1 MSTASTIIAMR
12 WSITWGTI
20 KHSSWQ
26 MVGAII
32 SLLMTIGIC
41 LASWQAALTL
51 GGWLP
56 SAGPGD
62 RQRMGTI
69 LVMFLVGL
77 TLGVILIQLAF
88 LGQGSNLSSSRFVL
102 YGIPDSQLQVGLYL
116 TGLTGPAGLTG
127 LGCFLALT
135 AIYARTGVGAT
146 IMALIAALLAVMVML
161 ALSRAV
167 LDLVDTLMVSQR
179 TRSGLYLLVTVVI
192 MLLCLLPSLLDSG
205 IMDGMAVDTDSL
217 KHLADILAWTPLGAA
232 VRLPEDFLS
241 GSWWALVGRLCV
253 ELATLALCFMIGML
267 CLRHDRLYAGAS
279 AERSSAPKGLGMLG
293 RSRDAVDAMTA
304 RLLIYL
310 RQDPRKLVSYP
321 LLLVVVILYAV
332 IFRQMPMML
341 WLGPVVGAW
350 VLEVPEGNAL
360 AYDGLA
366 LRMEIAAGVKGREDR
381 LSRVRSHLS
390 VAMPCILLL
399 GLVTLALSGAM
410 KGGRDLVI
418 SLDMLAVTI
427 GLLLSGLGVAQVF
440 SALLI
445 YPVPSMDQPFTSPQ
459 GRAVAQGFLPLLQL
473 LASLVIMLPTFLVA
487 LLAMTTV
494 GILPL
499 WLPMPVALANGLIV
513 LAVGVAIGSRIF
525 DRRQSAILLTLDRY
539 ASLQS

>member
-12 WSITWGTI
+12 WSMTWGTI

-32 SLLMTIGIC
+32 SLLMAIGIC
-41 LASWQAALTL
+41 LASWQVALTL

-56 SAGPGD
+56 SASPGD

-69 LVMFLVGL
+69 LVLFLVGL
-77 TLGVILIQLAF
+77 TLGVVLIQLAF
-88 LGQGSNLSSSRFVL
+88 LGQGSILSSSRFVL

-116 TGLTGPAGLTG
+116 AGLTGPAGLTG

-167 LDLVDTLMVSQR
+167 LDLVGTLMVSQR
-179 TRSGLYLLVTVVI
+179 SRSGLYLLVTVVI

-217 KHLADILAWTPLGAA
+217 KTAADILAWTPLGAA

-241 GSWWALVGRLCV
+241 GSWRALVGRLCM

-279 AERSSAPKGLGMLG
+279 AERSSAPRGLGLLG
-293 RSRDAVDAMTA
+293 RSRNVVDAMIA
-304 RLLIYL
+304 RSLIYL

-321 LLLVVVILYAV
+321 LLLVVVILYAI

-341 WLGPVVGAW
+341 WLGPIVGAW

-390 VAMPCILLL
+390 VALPCILLL
-399 GLVTLALSGAM
+399 GLVTLVFSGAM
-410 KGGRDLVI
+410 KGGPDLVI
-418 SLDMLAVTI
+418 SLDMLAATI

-459 GRAVAQGFLPLLQL
+459 GRAVAQGFLPMLQL
-473 LASLVIMLPTFLVA
+473 LASLVIMLPTLLVA
-487 LLAMTTV
+487 LPAMITG

-499 WLPMPVALANGLIV
+499 WLPVPVALANGLIV
-513 LAVGVAIGSRIF
+513 LAAGVALGSRIF

>member
-1 MSTASTIIAMR
+1 MSAASTIIAMR
-12 WSITWGTI
+12 WSITWGTT
-20 KHSSWQ
+20 KRSSWQ

-32 SLLMTIGIC
+32 SLLMAIGIC
-41 LASWQAALTL
+41 LASWQGALTL
-51 GGWLP
+51 GSWLP
-56 SAGPGD
+56 TAGPGD
-62 RQRMGTI
+62 RQRMGAI
-69 LVMFLVGL
+69 LVLFLVGL

-88 LGQGSNLSSSRFVL
+88 LGQGSNLSPSRFVL

-116 TGLTGPAGLTG
+116 AGLTGPAGLTG
-127 LGCFLALT
+127 LVCFLALT
-135 AIYARTGVGAT
+135 AIYARMGVGAA
-146 IMALIAALLAVMVML
+146 IVALIAALLAVLVML
-161 ALSRAV
+161 SLSRAV
-167 LDLVDTLMVSQR
+167 LDLVGTLVVSKR
-179 TRSGLYLLVTVVI
+179 TRSGLYLLVTMVI
-192 MLLCLLPSLLDSG
+192 MLLCMLPSLLDSG
-205 IMDGMAVDTDSL
+205 IMDGIAVDTDSL
-217 KHLADILAWTPLGAA
+217 KSLADTLAWTPLGAA
-232 VRLPEDFLS
+232 VRLPEDFIS
-241 GSWWALVGRLCV
+241 GSWWALVGRLCM

-267 CLRHDRLYAGAS
+267 CLHHDRLHAGAS
-279 AERSSAPKGLGMLG
+279 AERSVAPKGLGMLG
-293 RSRDAVDAMTA
+293 RSRDAVDAMAT
-304 RLLIYL
+304 RLVIYL
-310 RQDPRKLVSYP
+310 RQDPRRLVSYP

-418 SLDMLAVTI
+418 SLNMLAVTV

-445 YPVPSMDQPFTSPQ
+445 YPVPSMDQPFASPQ

>member
-1 MSTASTIIAMR
+1 MSAASTIIAMR
-12 WSITWGTI
+12 WSITWGTT
-20 KHSSWQ
+20 KRSSWQ

-32 SLLMTIGIC
+32 SLLMAIGIC
-41 LASWQAALTL
+41 LASWQGALTL
-51 GGWLP
+51 GSWLP
-56 SAGPGD
+56 TAGPGD
-62 RQRMGTI
+62 RQRMGAI
-69 LVMFLVGL
+69 LVLFLVGL

-88 LGQGSNLSSSRFVL
+88 LGQGSNLSPSRFVL

-116 TGLTGPAGLTG
+116 AGLTGPAGLTG
-127 LGCFLALT
+127 LVCFLALT
-135 AIYARTGVGAT
+135 AIYARMGVGAA
-146 IMALIAALLAVMVML
+146 IVALIAALLAVLVML

-167 LDLVDTLMVSQR
+167 LDLVGTLVVSKR
-179 TRSGLYLLVTVVI
+179 TRSGLYLLVTMVI
-192 MLLCLLPSLLDSG
+192 MLLCMLPSLLDSG
-205 IMDGMAVDTDSL
+205 IMDGIAVDTESL
-217 KHLADILAWTPLGAA
+217 KSLADTLAWTPLGAA
-232 VRLPEDFLS
+232 VRLPEDFIS
-241 GSWWALVGRLCV
+241 GSWWALVGRLCM
-253 ELATLALCFMIGML
+253 ELATLALCFLIGML
-267 CLRHDRLYAGAS
+267 CLRHDRLHAGAS
-279 AERSSAPKGLGMLG
+279 AERSVAPKGLGMLG
-293 RSRDAVDAMTA
+293 RSRDAVDAMAA

-310 RQDPRKLVSYP
+310 RQDPRRLVSYP

-418 SLDMLAVTI
+418 SLDMLAVTV

-445 YPVPSMDQPFTSPQ
+445 YPVPSMDQPFASPQ

>member
-1 MSTASTIIAMR
+1 MSMASTIIAMR
-12 WSITWGTI
+12 WSMTWGTI

-32 SLLMTIGIC
+32 SLLMAIGIC
-41 LASWQAALTL
+41 LASWQVALTL

-56 SAGPGD
+56 SASPGD

-69 LVMFLVGL
+69 LVLFLVGL
-77 TLGVILIQLAF
+77 TLGVVLIQLAF
-88 LGQGSNLSSSRFVL
+88 LGQGSILSPSRFVL
-102 YGIPDSQLQVGLYL
+102 YGILDSQLQVGLYL
-116 TGLTGPAGLTG
+116 AGLTGPAGLTG

-167 LDLVDTLMVSQR
+167 LDLVGTLMVSQR
-179 TRSGLYLLVTVVI
+179 SRSGLYLLVTVVI

-217 KHLADILAWTPLGAA
+217 KSAADILAWTPLGAA

-253 ELATLALCFMIGML
+253 ELTTLALCFMIGML

-279 AERSSAPKGLGMLG
+279 AERSSAPRGLGLLG
-293 RSRDAVDAMTA
+293 RSRNVVDAMIA
-304 RLLIYL
+304 RSLIYL

-321 LLLVVVILYAV
+321 LLLVVMILYAI

-341 WLGPVVGAW
+341 WLGPIVGAW

-390 VAMPCILLL
+390 VALPCILLL
-399 GLVTLALSGAM
+399 GLVTLVFSGAM
-410 KGGRDLVI
+410 KGGPDLVI
-418 SLDMLAVTI
+418 SLDMLAATI

-459 GRAVAQGFLPLLQL
+459 GRAVAQGFLPMLQL
-473 LASLVIMLPTFLVA
+473 LASLVIMLPTLLVA
-487 LLAMTTV
+487 LSAIITG

-499 WLPMPVALANGLIV
+499 WLLVPVALANGLIV
-513 LAVGVAIGSRIF
+513 LAAGVALGSRIF

>member
-1 MSTASTIIAMR
+1 MSAASTIIAMR
-12 WSITWGTI
+12 WSMTWGTT
-20 KHSSWQ
+20 KRSSWQ

-32 SLLMTIGIC
+32 SLLMAIGIC
-41 LASWQAALTL
+41 LASWQGALTL
-51 GGWLP
+51 GSWLP
-56 SAGPGD
+56 TAGPGD
-62 RQRMGTI
+62 RQRMGAI
-69 LVMFLVGL
+69 LVLFLVGL

-88 LGQGSNLSSSRFVL
+88 LGQGSNLSPSRFVL

-116 TGLTGPAGLTG
+116 AGLTGPAGLTG
-127 LGCFLALT
+127 LVCFLALT
-135 AIYARTGVGAT
+135 AIYARMGVGAA
-146 IMALIAALLAVMVML
+146 IVALIAALLAVLVML

-167 LDLVDTLMVSQR
+167 LDLVGTLVVSKR
-179 TRSGLYLLVTVVI
+179 TRSGLYLLVTMVI
-192 MLLCLLPSLLDSG
+192 MLLCMLPSLLDSG
-205 IMDGMAVDTDSL
+205 IMDGIAVDTDSL
-217 KHLADILAWTPLGAA
+217 KSLADTLAWTPLGAA
-232 VRLPEDFLS
+232 VRLPEDFIS
-241 GSWWALVGRLCV
+241 GSWWALVGRLCM
-253 ELATLALCFMIGML
+253 ELATLALCFIIGML
-267 CLRHDRLYAGAS
+267 CLRHDRLHAGAS
-279 AERSSAPKGLGMLG
+279 AERSVAPKGLGMLG
-293 RSRDAVDAMTA
+293 RSRDAVDAMAA

-310 RQDPRKLVSYP
+310 RQDPRRLVSYP

-418 SLDMLAVTI
+418 SLNMLAVTV
-427 GLLLSGLGVAQVF
+427 GLLLSGLGVAQIF

-445 YPVPSMDQPFTSPQ
+445 YPVPSMDQPFASPQ

-525 DRRQSAILLTLDRY
+525 DRRQSAILLILDRY
-539 ASLQS
+539 VSLQS

>member
-32 SLLMTIGIC
+32 SLLMAIGIC

-232 VRLPEDFLS
+232 ARLPEDFLS

>member
-1 MSTASTIIAMR
+1 
-12 WSITWGTI
+12 
-20 KHSSWQ
+20 
-26 MVGAII
+26 
-32 SLLMTIGIC
+32 
-41 LASWQAALTL
+41 
-51 GGWLP
+51 
-56 SAGPGD
+56 
-62 RQRMGTI
+62 
-69 LVMFLVGL
+69 
-77 TLGVILIQLAF
+77 
-88 LGQGSNLSSSRFVL
+88 
-102 YGIPDSQLQVGLYL
+102 
-116 TGLTGPAGLTG
+116 
-127 LGCFLALT
+127 
-135 AIYARTGVGAT
+135 
-146 IMALIAALLAVMVML
+146 
-161 ALSRAV
+161 
-167 LDLVDTLMVSQR
+167 
-179 TRSGLYLLVTVVI
+179 
-192 MLLCLLPSLLDSG
+192 
-205 IMDGMAVDTDSL
+205 
-217 KHLADILAWTPLGAA
+217 
-232 VRLPEDFLS
+232 
-241 GSWWALVGRLCV
+241 
-253 ELATLALCFMIGML
+253 MIGML

-332 IFRQMPMML
+332 IFRHMPMML

>member
-1 MSTASTIIAMR
+1 MNAAFTIIAMR

-32 SLLMTIGIC
+32 SLLMIIGIC
-41 LASWQAALTL
+41 LASWQAALSL
-51 GGWLP
+51 GGWML
-56 SAGPGD
+56 SAGLD
-62 RQRMGTI
+62 DQRRMGTV
-69 LVMFLVGL
+69 LVLFLVGL

-88 LGQGSNLSSSRFVL
+88 LGQGSILSPSRFVL
-102 YGIPDSQLQVGLYL
+102 YGIPDVQLQVGLYL
-116 TGLTGPAGLTG
+116 AGLTGPAGLTG
-127 LGCFLALT
+127 IICFLALT
-135 AIYARTGVGAT
+135 AIYVRMGVGAA
-146 IMALIAALLAVMVML
+146 IVALIAALLAVMVML

-167 LDLVDTLMVSQR
+167 LDLVGTLMVSRR
-179 TRSGLYLLVTVVI
+179 TRSGLYLLVTVVS
-192 MLLCLLPSLLDSG
+192 MLLCTLPSLLGSG
-205 IMDGMAVDTDSL
+205 IMDGTAVDIDSL
-217 KHLADILAWTPLGAA
+217 KSVADILAWTPLGAA

-241 GSWWALVGRLCV
+241 GSWWALVGRLCM

-267 CLRHDRLYAGAS
+267 CLRHDRLHAGAS
-279 AERSSAPKGLGMLG
+279 AERSAAPRGLGMLG
-293 RSRDAVDAMTA
+293 RSRDVVEAMAA

-321 LLLVVVILYAV
+321 ILLVVVILYAV

-341 WLGPVVGAW
+341 WLGPALGAL
-350 VLEVPEGNAL
+350 VLEIPEGNAL

-366 LRMEIAAGVKGREDR
+366 LHMEIAAGVKGHEDR

-390 VAMPCILLL
+390 VAMPCMLLL
-399 GLVTLALSGAM
+399 GLVTLVLSGAM
-410 KGGRDLVI
+410 KGGRDLII
-418 SLDMLAVTI
+418 SLDMFVATL

-445 YPVPSMDQPFTSPQ
+445 YPVPAMDRPFTSPQ
-459 GRAVAQGFLPLLQL
+459 GRAVAQGFVPMLQL

-487 LLAMTTV
+487 LPVMTRG

-499 WLPMPVALANGLIV
+499 WLPVPVALANGLIV
-513 LAVGVAIGSRIF
+513 LAIGVALGSRIF

>member
-1 MSTASTIIAMR
+1 MSAASTIIAMR
-12 WSITWGTI
+12 WAITWGTT
-20 KHSSWQ
+20 KRSSWQ

-32 SLLMTIGIC
+32 SLLMAIGIC
-41 LASWQAALTL
+41 LASWQGALTL
-51 GGWLP
+51 GSWLP
-56 SAGPGD
+56 TAGPGD
-62 RQRMGTI
+62 RQRMGAI
-69 LVMFLVGL
+69 LVLFLVGL

-88 LGQGSNLSSSRFVL
+88 LGQGSNLSPSRFVL

-116 TGLTGPAGLTG
+116 AGLTGPAGLTG
-127 LGCFLALT
+127 LVCFLALT
-135 AIYARTGVGAT
+135 AIYARMGVGAA
-146 IMALIAALLAVMVML
+146 IVALIAALLAVLVML

-167 LDLVDTLMVSQR
+167 LDLVGTLVVSKR
-179 TRSGLYLLVTVVI
+179 TRSGLYLLVTMVI
-192 MLLCLLPSLLDSG
+192 MLLCMLPSLLDSG
-205 IMDGMAVDTDSL
+205 IMDGIAVDTDSF
-217 KHLADILAWTPLGAA
+217 KSLADTLAWTPLGAA
-232 VRLPEDFLS
+232 VRLPEDFIS
-241 GSWWALVGRLCV
+241 GSWWALVGRLCM
-253 ELATLALCFMIGML
+253 ELVTLALCFMIGML
-267 CLRHDRLYAGAS
+267 CLRHDRLHAGAS
-279 AERSSAPKGLGMLG
+279 AERSVAPKGLGMLG
-293 RSRDAVDAMTA
+293 RSRDAVDAMAA

-310 RQDPRKLVSYP
+310 RQDPRRLVSYP
-321 LLLVVVILYAV
+321 LLLVVVILYAI

-445 YPVPSMDQPFTSPQ
+445 YPVPSMDQPFASPQ

-525 DRRQSAILLTLDRY
+525 DRRQSAILLILDRY

>member
-32 SLLMTIGIC
+32 SLLMAIGIC
-41 LASWQAALTL
+41 LASWQVALAL

-56 SAGPGD
+56 SASPGD

-69 LVMFLVGL
+69 LVLFLVGL
-77 TLGVILIQLAF
+77 TLGVVLIQLAF
-88 LGQGSNLSSSRFVL
+88 LGQGSILSSSRFVL

-116 TGLTGPAGLTG
+116 AGLTGPAGLTG

-135 AIYARTGVGAT
+135 AIYARMGVGAT

-167 LDLVDTLMVSQR
+167 LDLVGTLMVSQR
-179 TRSGLYLLVTVVI
+179 SRSGLYLLVTVVI

-217 KHLADILAWTPLGAA
+217 KSAADILAWTPLGAA
-232 VRLPEDFLS
+232 VRLPEDLLS
-241 GSWWALVGRLCV
+241 GSWWALVGRLLM

-279 AERSSAPKGLGMLG
+279 AERSSAPRGLGLLG
-293 RSRDAVDAMTA
+293 RSRNVVDAMIA
-304 RLLIYL
+304 RSLIYL

-321 LLLVVVILYAV
+321 LLLVVVILYAI

-341 WLGPVVGAW
+341 WLGPIVGAW

-390 VAMPCILLL
+390 VALPCILLL
-399 GLVTLALSGAM
+399 GLVTLVFSGAM
-410 KGGRDLVI
+410 KGGPDLVI
-418 SLDMLAVTI
+418 SLDMLAATI

-445 YPVPSMDQPFTSPQ
+445 YPVPSMDQPFASPQ

-513 LAVGVAIGSRIF
+513 LAAGVAIGSRIF

>member
-1 MSTASTIIAMR
+1 MSAESTIIAMR
-12 WSITWGTI
+12 WSITWGTA
-20 KHSSWQ
+20 KRSSWQ

-32 SLLMTIGIC
+32 SLLMAIGIC
-41 LASWQAALTL
+41 LASWQGALTL
-51 GGWLP
+51 GSWLP
-56 SAGPGD
+56 TAGPGD
-62 RQRMGTI
+62 RQRMGAI
-69 LVMFLVGL
+69 LVLLLVGL

-88 LGQGSNLSSSRFVL
+88 LGQGSNLSPSRFVL

-116 TGLTGPAGLTG
+116 AGLTGPAGLTG
-127 LGCFLALT
+127 LVCFLALT
-135 AIYARTGVGAT
+135 AIYARMGVGAM
-146 IMALIAALLAVMVML
+146 IVALIAALLAVLVML

-167 LDLVDTLMVSQR
+167 LDLVGTLVVSKR
-179 TRSGLYLLVTVVI
+179 TRSGLYLLVTMVI
-192 MLLCLLPSLLDSG
+192 MLLCMLPSLLDSG
-205 IMDGMAVDTDSL
+205 IMDGITVDTDSL
-217 KHLADILAWTPLGAA
+217 ESLADTLAWTPLGAA
-232 VRLPEDFLS
+232 VRLPEDFIS
-241 GSWWALVGRLCV
+241 GSWWALVGRLCM
-253 ELATLALCFMIGML
+253 ELATLALCFVIGML
-267 CLRHDRLYAGAS
+267 CLRHDRLHAGAS
-279 AERSSAPKGLGMLG
+279 AERSVAPKGLGMLG
-293 RSRDAVDAMTA
+293 RSRDAVDAMAA

-310 RQDPRKLVSYP
+310 RQDPRRLVSYP

-418 SLDMLAVTI
+418 SLDMLAVTV

-445 YPVPSMDQPFTSPQ
+445 YPVPSMDQPFASPQ

>member
-1 MSTASTIIAMR
+1 MSAASTIIAMR
-12 WSITWGTI
+12 WSITWGTT
-20 KHSSWQ
+20 KRSSWQ

-32 SLLMTIGIC
+32 SLLMAIGIC
-41 LASWQAALTL
+41 LASWQGALTL
-51 GGWLP
+51 GSWLP
-56 SAGPGD
+56 TAGPGD
-62 RQRMGTI
+62 RQRMGAI
-69 LVMFLVGL
+69 LVLFLVGL

-88 LGQGSNLSSSRFVL
+88 LGQGSNLSPSRFVL

-116 TGLTGPAGLTG
+116 AGLTGPAGLTG
-127 LGCFLALT
+127 LVCFLALT
-135 AIYARTGVGAT
+135 AIYARMGVGAA
-146 IMALIAALLAVMVML
+146 IVALIAALLAVLVML

-167 LDLVDTLMVSQR
+167 LDLVGTLVVSKR
-179 TRSGLYLLVTVVI
+179 TRSGLYLLVTMVI
-192 MLLCLLPSLLDSG
+192 MLLCMLPSLLDSG
-205 IMDGMAVDTDSL
+205 IMDGIAVDTDSL
-217 KHLADILAWTPLGAA
+217 KSLADTLAWTPLGAA
-232 VRLPEDFLS
+232 VRLPEDFIS
-241 GSWWALVGRLCV
+241 GSWWALVGRLCM

-267 CLRHDRLYAGAS
+267 CLRHDRLHAGAS
-279 AERSSAPKGLGMLG
+279 AERSVAPKGLGMLG
-293 RSRDAVDAMTA
+293 RSRDAVDAMAA

-310 RQDPRKLVSYP
+310 RQDPRRLVSYP

-418 SLDMLAVTI
+418 SLNMLAVTV

-445 YPVPSMDQPFTSPQ
+445 YPVPSMDQPFASPQ

>member
-32 SLLMTIGIC
+32 SLLMAIAIC
-41 LASWQAALTL
+41 LASWQVALTL
-51 GGWLP
+51 GIWLP

-62 RQRMGTI
+62 RQRMGSI
-69 LVMFLVGL
+69 LVLFLAGL

-88 LGQGSNLSSSRFVL
+88 LGQGSNLSPSRFVL

-116 TGLTGPAGLTG
+116 AGLTGPAGLTG
-127 LGCFLALT
+127 LVCFLALT
-135 AIYARTGVGAT
+135 AIYARMGVGAA
-146 IMALIAALLAVMVML
+146 IVALIAALLAVLVML

-167 LDLVDTLMVSQR
+167 LDLVGTLVVSKR
-179 TRSGLYLLVTVVI
+179 TRSGLYLLVTMVI
-192 MLLCLLPSLLDSG
+192 MLLCMLPSLLDSG

-232 VRLPEDFLS
+232 VRLPEDFLL
-241 GSWWALVGRLCV
+241 GSWWALVGRLCM
-253 ELATLALCFMIGML
+253 ELATLALCFLIGTL

-279 AERSSAPKGLGMLG
+279 AERSSAPKGLGLLG

-310 RQDPRKLVSYP
+310 RQDPRRLVSYP

-445 YPVPSMDQPFTSPQ
+445 YPVPSMDQPFASPQ
-459 GRAVAQGFLPLLQL
+459 GRTVAQGFLPLLQL

>member
-32 SLLMTIGIC
+32 SLLMAIGIC
-41 LASWQAALTL
+41 LASWQVALTL

-56 SAGPGD
+56 SASPGD

-69 LVMFLVGL
+69 LVLFLVGL
-77 TLGVILIQLAF
+77 TLGVVLIQLAF
-88 LGQGSNLSSSRFVL
+88 LDQGSNLSPSRFVL

-116 TGLTGPAGLTG
+116 AGLTGPTGLTGLV
-127 LGCFLALT
+127 CFLALT
-135 AIYARTGVGAT
+135 AIYARMGVGAA
-146 IMALIAALLAVMVML
+146 IVALIAALLAIMVML

-167 LDLVDTLMVSQR
+167 LDLVGTLVVSKR
-179 TRSGLYLLVTVVI
+179 TRSGLYLLVTMVI
-192 MLLCLLPSLLDSG
+192 MLLCMLPSLLDSG

-217 KHLADILAWTPLGAA
+217 KSLADILAWTPLGAA
-232 VRLPEDFLS
+232 VRLPEDFIS
-241 GSWWALVGRLCV
+241 GSWWALVGRLCM

-267 CLRHDRLYAGAS
+267 CLRHDRLHAGAS
-279 AERSSAPKGLGMLG
+279 AERSVAPKGLGMLG
-293 RSRDAVDAMTA
+293 RSRDAVDAMAA

-310 RQDPRKLVSYP
+310 RQDPRRLVSYP

-418 SLDMLAVTI
+418 SLNMLAVTV

-445 YPVPSMDQPFTSPQ
+445 YPVPSMDQPFASPQ

>member
-1 MSTASTIIAMR
+1 MSVVSTIIAMR
-12 WSITWGTI
+12 WSITWGTT
-20 KHSSWQ
+20 KRSSWQ

-32 SLLMTIGIC
+32 SLLMAIGIC
-41 LASWQAALTL
+41 LASWQGALTL
-51 GGWLP
+51 GSWLP
-56 SAGPGD
+56 TAGPGD
-62 RQRMGTI
+62 RQRMGAI
-69 LVMFLVGL
+69 LVLFLVGL

-88 LGQGSNLSSSRFVL
+88 LGQGSNLSPSRFVL

-116 TGLTGPAGLTG
+116 AGLTGPAGLTG
-127 LGCFLALT
+127 LVCFLALT
-135 AIYARTGVGAT
+135 AIYARMGVGAA
-146 IMALIAALLAVMVML
+146 IVALIAALLAVLVML

-167 LDLVDTLMVSQR
+167 LDLVGTLVVSKR
-179 TRSGLYLLVTVVI
+179 TRSGLYLLVTMVI
-192 MLLCLLPSLLDSG
+192 MLLCMLPSLLDSG
-205 IMDGMAVDTDSL
+205 IMDGIAVDTDSL
-217 KHLADILAWTPLGAA
+217 KSLADTLAWTPLGAA
-232 VRLPEDFLS
+232 VRLPEDFIS
-241 GSWWALVGRLCV
+241 GSWWALVGRLCM

-267 CLRHDRLYAGAS
+267 CLRHDRLHAGAS
-279 AERSSAPKGLGMLG
+279 AERSVAPKGLGMLG
-293 RSRDAVDAMTA
+293 RSRDAVDAMAA

-310 RQDPRKLVSYP
+310 RQDPRRLVSYP

-418 SLDMLAVTI
+418 SLNMLAVTV

-445 YPVPSMDQPFTSPQ
+445 YPVPSMGQPFASPQ

>member
-1 MSTASTIIAMR
+1 MSAASTIIAMR
-12 WSITWGTI
+12 WSITWGTA
-20 KHSSWQ
+20 KRSSWQ

-32 SLLMTIGIC
+32 SLLMAIGIC
-41 LASWQAALTL
+41 LASWQGALTL
-51 GGWLP
+51 GSWLP
-56 SAGPGD
+56 TAGPGD
-62 RQRMGTI
+62 RQRMGAI
-69 LVMFLVGL
+69 LVLLLVGL

-88 LGQGSNLSSSRFVL
+88 LGQGSNLSPSRFVL

-116 TGLTGPAGLTG
+116 AGLTGPAGLTG
-127 LGCFLALT
+127 LVCFLALT
-135 AIYARTGVGAT
+135 AIYARMGVGAA
-146 IMALIAALLAVMVML
+146 IVALIAALLAVLVML
-161 ALSRAV
+161 SLSRAV
-167 LDLVDTLMVSQR
+167 LDLVGTLVVSKR
-179 TRSGLYLLVTVVI
+179 TRSGLYLLVTMVI
-192 MLLCLLPSLLDSG
+192 MLLCMLPSLLDSG
-205 IMDGMAVDTDSL
+205 IMDGITVDTDSL
-217 KHLADILAWTPLGAA
+217 ESLADTLAWTPLGAA
-232 VRLPEDFLS
+232 VRLPEDFIS
-241 GSWWALVGRLCV
+241 GSWWALVGRLCM
-253 ELATLALCFMIGML
+253 ELATLALCFVIGML
-267 CLRHDRLYAGAS
+267 CLRHDRLHAGAS
-279 AERSSAPKGLGMLG
+279 AERSVAPKGLGMLG

-418 SLDMLAVTI
+418 SLNMLAVTV

>member
-1 MSTASTIIAMR
+1 MSAASTIIAMR
-12 WSITWGTI
+12 WSITWGTT
-20 KHSSWQ
+20 KRSSWQ

-32 SLLMTIGIC
+32 SLLMAIGIC
-41 LASWQAALTL
+41 LASWQGALTL
-51 GGWLP
+51 GSWLP
-56 SAGPGD
+56 TAGPGD
-62 RQRMGTI
+62 RQRMGAI
-69 LVMFLVGL
+69 LVLFLVGL

-88 LGQGSNLSSSRFVL
+88 LGQGSNLSPSRFVL

-116 TGLTGPAGLTG
+116 AGLTGPAGLTG
-127 LGCFLALT
+127 LVCFLALT
-135 AIYARTGVGAT
+135 AIYARMGVGAA
-146 IMALIAALLAVMVML
+146 IVALIAALLAVLVML

-167 LDLVDTLMVSQR
+167 LDLVGTLVVSKR
-179 TRSGLYLLVTVVI
+179 TRSGLYLLVTMVI
-192 MLLCLLPSLLDSG
+192 MLLCMLPSLLDSG
-205 IMDGMAVDTDSL
+205 IMDGIAVDTDSF
-217 KHLADILAWTPLGAA
+217 KSLADTLAWTPLGAA
-232 VRLPEDFLS
+232 VRLPEDFIS
-241 GSWWALVGRLCV
+241 GSWWALVGRLCM

-267 CLRHDRLYAGAS
+267 CLRHDRLHAGAS
-279 AERSSAPKGLGMLG
+279 AERSVAPKGLGMLG
-293 RSRDAVDAMTA
+293 RSRDAVDAMAA

-310 RQDPRKLVSYP
+310 RQDPRRLVSYP

-418 SLDMLAVTI
+418 SLNMLAVTV

-445 YPVPSMDQPFTSPQ
+445 YPVPSMDQPFASPQ

>member
-1 MSTASTIIAMR
+1 MSAASTIIAMR
-12 WSITWGTI
+12 WSITWGTT
-20 KHSSWQ
+20 KRSSWQ

-32 SLLMTIGIC
+32 SLLMAIGIC
-41 LASWQAALTL
+41 LASWQGALTL
-51 GGWLP
+51 GSWLP
-56 SAGPGD
+56 TAGPGD
-62 RQRMGTI
+62 RQRMGAI
-69 LVMFLVGL
+69 LVLFLVGL

-88 LGQGSNLSSSRFVL
+88 LGQGSNLSPSRFVL

-116 TGLTGPAGLTG
+116 AGLTGPAGLTG
-127 LGCFLALT
+127 LVCFLALT
-135 AIYARTGVGAT
+135 AIYARMGVGAAT
-146 IMALIAALLAVMVML
+146 VALIAALLAVLVML

-167 LDLVDTLMVSQR
+167 LDLVGTLVVSKR
-179 TRSGLYLLVTVVI
+179 TRSGLYLLVTMVI
-192 MLLCLLPSLLDSG
+192 MLLCMLPSLLDSG
-205 IMDGMAVDTDSL
+205 IMDGIAVDTESL
-217 KHLADILAWTPLGAA
+217 KSLADTLAWTPLGAA
-232 VRLPEDFLS
+232 VRLPEDFIS
-241 GSWWALVGRLCV
+241 GSWGALVGRLCM

-267 CLRHDRLYAGAS
+267 CLRHDRLHAGAS
-279 AERSSAPKGLGMLG
+279 AERSVAPKGLGMLG
-293 RSRDAVDAMTA
+293 RSRDAVDAMAA

-310 RQDPRKLVSYP
+310 RQDPRRLVSYP

-418 SLDMLAVTI
+418 SLNMLAVTV

-445 YPVPSMDQPFTSPQ
+445 YPVPSMDQPFASPQ

>member
-12 WSITWGTI
+12 WSMTWGTI

-26 MVGAII
+26 MVAAII
-32 SLLMTIGIC
+32 SLLMAIGIC

-51 GGWLP
+51 GIWLP
-56 SAGPGD
+56 SASPGD

-69 LVMFLVGL
+69 LVLFLVGL
-77 TLGVILIQLAF
+77 TLGVVLIQLAF
-88 LGQGSNLSSSRFVL
+88 LGQGSILSSSRFVL

-116 TGLTGPAGLTG
+116 AGLTGPAGLTG

-167 LDLVDTLMVSQR
+167 LDLVGTLMVSQR
-179 TRSGLYLLVTVVI
+179 SRSGLYLLVTVVI

-217 KHLADILAWTPLGAA
+217 KTAADILAWTPLGAA

-241 GSWWALVGRLCV
+241 GSWWALLGRLCM

-279 AERSSAPKGLGMLG
+279 AERSSAPRGLGLLG
-293 RSRDAVDAMTA
+293 RSRNVVDAMIA
-304 RLLIYL
+304 RSLIYL

-321 LLLVVVILYAV
+321 LLLVVVILYAI

-341 WLGPVVGAW
+341 WLGPIVGAW

-390 VAMPCILLL
+390 VALPCILLL
-399 GLVTLALSGAM
+399 GLVTLVFSGAM
-410 KGGRDLVI
+410 KGGPDLVI
-418 SLDMLAVTI
+418 SLDMLAATI

-459 GRAVAQGFLPLLQL
+459 GRAVAQGFLPMLQL
-473 LASLVIMLPTFLVA
+473 LASLVIMLPTLLVA
-487 LLAMTTV
+487 LSAIITG

-499 WLPMPVALANGLIV
+499 WLPVPVALANGLIV
-513 LAVGVAIGSRIF
+513 LAAGVAIGSRIF

>member
-1 MSTASTIIAMR
+1 MSAASTIIAMR
-12 WSITWGTI
+12 WSITWGTT
-20 KHSSWQ
+20 KRSSWQ

-32 SLLMTIGIC
+32 SLLMAIGIC
-41 LASWQAALTL
+41 LASWQGALTL
-51 GGWLP
+51 GSWLP
-56 SAGPGD
+56 TAGPGD
-62 RQRMGTI
+62 RQRMGAI
-69 LVMFLVGL
+69 LVLFLVGL

-88 LGQGSNLSSSRFVL
+88 LGQGSNLSPSRFVL

-116 TGLTGPAGLTG
+116 AGLTGPAGLTG
-127 LGCFLALT
+127 LVCFLALT
-135 AIYARTGVGAT
+135 AIYARMGVGAA
-146 IMALIAALLAVMVML
+146 IVALIAALLAVLVML

-167 LDLVDTLMVSQR
+167 LDLVGTLVVSKR
-179 TRSGLYLLVTVVI
+179 TRSGLYLLVTMVI
-192 MLLCLLPSLLDSG
+192 MLLCMLPSLLDSG
-205 IMDGMAVDTDSL
+205 IMDGIAVDTDSL
-217 KHLADILAWTPLGAA
+217 KSLADILAWTPLGAA
-232 VRLPEDFLS
+232 VRLPEDFIS
-241 GSWWALVGRLCV
+241 GSWWALVGRLCM

-267 CLRHDRLYAGAS
+267 CLRHDRLHAGAS
-279 AERSSAPKGLGMLG
+279 AERSVAPKGLGMLG
-293 RSRDAVDAMTA
+293 RSRDAVDAMAA

-332 IFRQMPMML
+332 IFRHMPMML

-418 SLDMLAVTI
+418 SLDMLAVTV

-445 YPVPSMDQPFTSPQ
+445 YPVPSMDQPFASPQ

>member
-41 LASWQAALTL
+41 LASWQVALTL

-56 SAGPGD
+56 SASPGD

-69 LVMFLVGL
+69 LVLFLVGL
-77 TLGVILIQLAF
+77 TLGVVLIQLAF
-88 LGQGSNLSSSRFVL
+88 LGQGSILSSSRFVL

-116 TGLTGPAGLTG
+116 AGLTGPAGLTG

-135 AIYARTGVGAT
+135 AIYARMGVGAT

-167 LDLVDTLMVSQR
+167 LDLVGTLMVSQR
-179 TRSGLYLLVTVVI
+179 SRSGLYLLVTVVI

-217 KHLADILAWTPLGAA
+217 KTAADILAWTPLGAA

-241 GSWWALVGRLCV
+241 GSWWALVGRLLM

-279 AERSSAPKGLGMLG
+279 AERSSAPRGLGLLG
-293 RSRDAVDAMTA
+293 RSRNVVDAMIA
-304 RLLIYL
+304 RSLIYL

-321 LLLVVVILYAV
+321 LLLVVVILYAI

-341 WLGPVVGAW
+341 WLGPIVGAW
-350 VLEVPEGNAL
+350 VLEIPEGNAL

-418 SLDMLAVTI
+418 SLDMLAVTV

-459 GRAVAQGFLPLLQL
+459 GRAVAQGFLPMLQL
-473 LASLVIMLPTFLVA
+473 LASLVIMLPTLLVA
-487 LLAMTTV
+487 LSAIIT
-494 GILPL
+494 GEILPL
-499 WLPMPVALANGLIV
+499 WLPVPVALANGLIV
-513 LAVGVAIGSRIF
+513 LAAGVAIGSRIF

>member
-1 MSTASTIIAMR
+1 MSAAPTIIAMR
-12 WSITWGTI
+12 WSITWGTT
-20 KHSSWQ
+20 KRSSWQ

-32 SLLMTIGIC
+32 SLLMAIGIC
-41 LASWQAALTL
+41 LASWQGALTL
-51 GGWLP
+51 GSWLP
-56 SAGPGD
+56 TAGPGD
-62 RQRMGTI
+62 RQRMGAI
-69 LVMFLVGL
+69 LVLFLVGL

-88 LGQGSNLSSSRFVL
+88 LGQGSNLSPSRFVL

-116 TGLTGPAGLTG
+116 AGLTGPAGLTG
-127 LGCFLALT
+127 LVCFLALT
-135 AIYARTGVGAT
+135 AIYARMGVGAA
-146 IMALIAALLAVMVML
+146 IVALIAALLAVLVML

-167 LDLVDTLMVSQR
+167 LDLVGTLVVSKR
-179 TRSGLYLLVTVVI
+179 TRSGLYLLVTMVI
-192 MLLCLLPSLLDSG
+192 MLLCMLPSLLDSG
-205 IMDGMAVDTDSL
+205 IMDGIAVDTESL
-217 KHLADILAWTPLGAA
+217 KSLADTLAWTPLGAA
-232 VRLPEDFLS
+232 VRLPEDFIS
-241 GSWWALVGRLCV
+241 GSWWALVGRLCM
-253 ELATLALCFMIGML
+253 ELATLALCFLIGML
-267 CLRHDRLYAGAS
+267 CLRHDRLHAGAS
-279 AERSSAPKGLGMLG
+279 AERSVAPKGLGMLG
-293 RSRDAVDAMTA
+293 RSRDAVDAMAA

-310 RQDPRKLVSYP
+310 RQDPRRLVSYP

-399 GLVTLALSGAM
+399 GLVTLAFSGAM
-410 KGGRDLVI
+410 KGGRNLVI
-418 SLDMLAVTI
+418 SLDMLAVTV

-459 GRAVAQGFLPLLQL
+459 GRAVAQGFLPMLQL
-473 LASLVIMLPTFLVA
+473 LVSLVIMLPTFSVA
-487 LLAMTTV
+487 LLALTT
-494 GILPL
+494 GGMLPI
-499 WLPMPVALANGLIV
+499 WLPVPVALANGLIV
-513 LAVGVAIGSRIF
+513 LAVGVALGSRIF

-539 ASLQS
+539 AALQS

>member
-32 SLLMTIGIC
+32 SLLMAIGIC

-146 IMALIAALLAVMVML
+146 IMALIAALLAVMVIL

-253 ELATLALCFMIGML
+253 ELVTLALCFMIGML
-267 CLRHDRLYAGAS
+267 CLRHDRLYTGAK
-279 AERSSAPKGLGMLG
+279 AERSVAPKGLGMLG
-293 RSRDAVDAMTA
+293 RSLDAVDAMTA

-332 IFRQMPMML
+332 IFRHMPMML

>member
-32 SLLMTIGIC
+32 SLLMAIGIC
-41 LASWQAALTL
+41 LASWQVALTL

-56 SAGPGD
+56 SASPGD

-69 LVMFLVGL
+69 LVLFLVGL
-77 TLGVILIQLAF
+77 TLGVVLIQLAF
-88 LGQGSNLSSSRFVL
+88 LGQGSILNSSRFVL

-116 TGLTGPAGLTG
+116 AGLTGPTGLTGLV
-127 LGCFLALT
+127 CFLSLT
-135 AIYARTGVGAT
+135 AIYARMGVGAA
-146 IMALIAALLAVMVML
+146 IVALIAALLAIMVML

-167 LDLVDTLMVSQR
+167 LDLVGTLVVSKR
-179 TRSGLYLLVTVVI
+179 TRSGLYLLVTMVI
-192 MLLCLLPSLLDSG
+192 MLLCMLPSLLDSG

-241 GSWWALVGRLCV
+241 GSWWALVGRLCM
-253 ELATLALCFMIGML
+253 ELATLALCFLIGTL

-279 AERSSAPKGLGMLG
+279 AERSSAPKGLGLLG

-410 KGGRDLVI
+410 KGGQDMVI

>member
-12 WSITWGTI
+12 WSMTWGTI

-32 SLLMTIGIC
+32 SLLMAIAIC
-41 LASWQAALTL
+41 LASWQVALTL
-51 GGWLP
+51 GIWLP

-62 RQRMGTI
+62 RQRMGSI
-69 LVMFLVGL
+69 LVLFLAGL

-88 LGQGSNLSSSRFVL
+88 LGQGSNLSPSRFVL

-116 TGLTGPAGLTG
+116 AGLIGPTGLTGLV
-127 LGCFLALT
+127 CFLALT
-135 AIYARTGVGAT
+135 AVYARMGVGAA
-146 IMALIAALLAVMVML
+146 IVALVAALLAVMVML

-167 LDLVDTLMVSQR
+167 LDLVGTLMVSQR
-179 TRSGLYLLVTVVI
+179 SRSGLYLLVTVVI

-205 IMDGMAVDTDSL
+205 IMDGMAFDTDSL
-217 KHLADILAWTPLGAA
+217 KSAADILAWTPLGAA

-241 GSWWALVGRLCV
+241 GSWWVLFGRLCM

-279 AERSSAPKGLGMLG
+279 AERSAAPKGLGMLG
-293 RSRDAVDAMTA
+293 RSRDTVDAMAA
-304 RLLIYL
+304 RSLIYL

-321 LLLVVVILYAV
+321 LLLVVVILYAI

-341 WLGPVVGAW
+341 WLGPIVGAW

-390 VAMPCILLL
+390 VALPCILLL
-399 GLVTLALSGAM
+399 GLVTLVFSGAM
-410 KGGRDLVI
+410 KGGPDLVI
-418 SLDMLAVTI
+418 SLDMLAATI

-459 GRAVAQGFLPLLQL
+459 GRAVAQGFLPMLQL
-473 LASLVIMLPTFLVA
+473 LASLVIMLPTLLVA
-487 LLAMTTV
+487 LPAMITG

-499 WLPMPVALANGLIV
+499 WLPVPVALANGLIV
-513 LAVGVAIGSRIF
+513 LAVGVALGSRIF

>member
-1 MSTASTIIAMR
+1 MSAASTIIAMR
-12 WSITWGTI
+12 WSITWGTT
-20 KHSSWQ
+20 KRSSWQ

-32 SLLMTIGIC
+32 SLLMAIGIC
-41 LASWQAALTL
+41 LASWQGALAL
-51 GGWLP
+51 GSWLP
-56 SAGPGD
+56 TAGPGD
-62 RQRMGTI
+62 RQRMGAI
-69 LVMFLVGL
+69 LVLFLVGL

-88 LGQGSNLSSSRFVL
+88 LGQGSNLSPSRFVL

-116 TGLTGPAGLTG
+116 AGLTGPAGLTG
-127 LGCFLALT
+127 LVCFLALT
-135 AIYARTGVGAT
+135 AIYARMGVGAA
-146 IMALIAALLAVMVML
+146 IVALIAALLAVLVML

-167 LDLVDTLMVSQR
+167 LDLVGTLVVSKR
-179 TRSGLYLLVTVVI
+179 TRSGLYLLVTMVI
-192 MLLCLLPSLLDSG
+192 MLLCMLPSLLDSG
-205 IMDGMAVDTDSL
+205 IMDGIAVDTDSF
-217 KHLADILAWTPLGAA
+217 KSLADTLAWTPLGTA
-232 VRLPEDFLS
+232 VRLPEDFIS
-241 GSWWALVGRLCV
+241 GSWWALVGRLCM

-267 CLRHDRLYAGAS
+267 CLRHDRLHAGAS
-279 AERSSAPKGLGMLG
+279 AERSVAPKGLGMLG
-293 RSRDAVDAMTA
+293 RSRDAVDAMAA

-310 RQDPRKLVSYP
+310 RQDPRRLVSYP

-418 SLDMLAVTI
+418 SLNMLAVTV

-445 YPVPSMDQPFTSPQ
+445 YPVPSMDQPFASPQ

>member
-12 WSITWGTI
+12 WSMTWGTI

-32 SLLMTIGIC
+32 SLLMAIAIC
-41 LASWQAALTL
+41 LASWQVALTL
-51 GGWLP
+51 GIWLP

-62 RQRMGTI
+62 RQRMGSI
-69 LVMFLVGL
+69 LVLFLAGL

-88 LGQGSNLSSSRFVL
+88 LGQGSNLSPSRFVL

-116 TGLTGPAGLTG
+116 AGLIGPTGLTGLV
-127 LGCFLALT
+127 CFLALT
-135 AIYARTGVGAT
+135 AVYARMGVGAA
-146 IMALIAALLAVMVML
+146 IVALVAALLAVMVML

-167 LDLVDTLMVSQR
+167 LDLVGTLMVSQR
-179 TRSGLYLLVTVVI
+179 SRSGLYLLVTVVI

-205 IMDGMAVDTDSL
+205 IMDGMAFDTDSL
-217 KHLADILAWTPLGAA
+217 KSAADILAWTPLGAA

-241 GSWWALVGRLCV
+241 GSWWVLFGRLCM

-279 AERSSAPKGLGMLG
+279 AERSAAPKGLGMLG
-293 RSRDAVDAMTA
+293 RSRDTVDAMAA

-321 LLLVVVILYAV
+321 LLLVVVILYAI

-341 WLGPVVGAW
+341 WLGPIVGAW

-366 LRMEIAAGVKGREDR
+366 LHMEIASGVKGREDR

-390 VAMPCILLL
+390 VALPCILLL
-399 GLVTLALSGAM
+399 GLVTLVFSGAM
-410 KGGRDLVI
+410 KGGPDLVI
-418 SLDMLAVTI
+418 SLDMLAATI

-459 GRAVAQGFLPLLQL
+459 GRAVAQGFLPMLQL
-473 LASLVIMLPTFLVA
+473 LASLVIMLPTLLVA
-487 LLAMTTV
+487 LPTMITG

-499 WLPMPVALANGLIV
+499 WLPVPVALANGLIV
-513 LAVGVAIGSRIF
+513 LAVGVALGSRIF

>member
-32 SLLMTIGIC
+32 SLLMAIGIC

-253 ELATLALCFMIGML
+253 ELAILALCFMIGML

-418 SLDMLAVTI
+418 SLDMLAVTV

-445 YPVPSMDQPFTSPQ
+445 YPVPSMDQPFASPQ

-494 GILPL
+494 GIFPL

>member
-32 SLLMTIGIC
+32 SLLMAIGIC

-146 IMALIAALLAVMVML
+146 IMALIAALLAVMVIL

-332 IFRQMPMML
+332 IFRHMPMML

-410 KGGRDLVI
+410 KGGRDLII
-418 SLDMLAVTI
+418 SLDMLAATI
-427 GLLLSGLGVAQVF
+427 GLLLSGLGVAQIF

-459 GRAVAQGFLPLLQL
+459 GRAVAQGFLPILQL
-473 LASLVIMLPTFLVA
+473 LASLVIMLPTFLVT
-487 LLAMTTV
+487 LLAMTTGGV
-494 GILPL
+494 LPL
-499 WLPMPVALANGLIV
+499 WLPVPVALANGLVV
-513 LAVGVAIGSRIF
+513 LAAGVALGSRIF